1 MSSEDR
7 KICYYST
14 ISSIH
19 FFSFG
24 YCSNIK
30 SFIFQHKITN
40 PPCTASLLCRGIRLE
55 SLYRSSQYSSAN
67 HQEIRQICEH
77 GLCLRR
83 LLKGNRNLFEEILF
97 KNLCLEAALTKS
109 LSFCIQHLHAL
120 LRAISERNAYCLPL
134 ESNRTNF
141 RVHISSLR
149 LDTSTKV

>member
-1 MSSEDR
+1 MLLLNNFIYPFFLIWILFQY
-7 KICYYST
+7 KVIHIST
-14 ISSIH
+14 QNH
-19 FFSFG
+19 
-24 YCSNIK
+24 K
-30 SFIFQHKITN
+30 S
-40 PPCTASLLCRGIRLE
+40 PCTASLLCRGIRLE
-55 SLYRSSQYSSAN
+55 SLYRSSQYSAN

-141 RVHISSLR
+141 RVHISYLHS
-149 LDTSTKV
+149 DTSTKV